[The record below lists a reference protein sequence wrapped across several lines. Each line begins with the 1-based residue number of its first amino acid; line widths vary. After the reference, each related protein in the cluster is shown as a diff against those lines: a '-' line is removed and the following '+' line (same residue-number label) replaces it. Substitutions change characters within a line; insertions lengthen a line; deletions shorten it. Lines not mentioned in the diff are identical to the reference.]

1 MSLTTYSDLPQ
12 ALIDWPDL
20 QGEVDLD
27 NYADTLI
34 TLGESR
40 INVALRLR
48 RNITSLLVDN
58 GKDEVTSYALP
69 DDFLEVDRVLGPD
82 GVPLLYRSQDQ
93 VSTLQNTEGVQY
105 DACTYSIDGNFLIF
119 SEPIT
124 TFELSYYAKLQPLE
138 STDTNWLYALAPGLY
153 LYSALIEAAV
163 FSKESEQETAR
174 YSAQFERIASQV
186 LALDDASNYPR
197 SQPLK
202 SVRKL

>member
-1 MSLTTYSDLPQ
+1 MSLTTYSDLRQ

-27 NYADTLI
+27 SYADTLI

-40 INVALRLR
+40 INVTLRLR
-48 RNITSLLVDN
+48 RNITSLVVA
-58 GKDEVTSYALP
+58 GSEVTSYQLP

-93 VSTLQNTEGVQY
+93 VSTLQNPEGAQY

-119 SEPIT
+119 AGPIT
-124 TFELSYYAKLQPLE
+124 SFELSYYAKLQPLE

-197 SQPLK
+197 SQPLR
-202 SVRKL
+202 SVRK

>member
-1 MSLTTYSDLPQ
+1 VSLTSYNDLRQ

-27 NYADTLI
+27 SYADTLI

-40 INVALRLR
+40 INVTLRLR
-48 RNITSLLVDN
+48 RNIKSLVVVD
-58 GKDEVTSYALP
+58 GIEVTSYQLP

-93 VSTLQNTEGVQY
+93 VSTLQNPEGAQY

-119 SEPIT
+119 AGPIT
-124 TFELSYYAKLQPLE
+124 SFELSYYAKLQPLE

-174 YSAQFERIASQV
+174 YSDQFERIASQV

-197 SQPLK
+197 SQPLR
-202 SVRKL
+202 SVRK

>member
-1 MSLTTYSDLPQ
+1 MSLTSYNDLRQ

-27 NYADTLI
+27 SYADTLI
-34 TLGESR
+34 ALGESR

-48 RNITSLLVDN
+48 RNITSVVVADN
-58 GKDEVTSYALP
+58 KETSYPLP

-82 GVPLLYRSQDQ
+82 GVPLLFRSQDQ
-93 VSTLQNTEGVQY
+93 VSALQNPESVQY
-105 DACTYSIDGNFLIF
+105 DTYTYSIDGNFLIF
-119 SEPIT
+119 DEPIAA
-124 TFELSYYAKLQPLE
+124 FQLFYYAKLEPLQ

-174 YSAQFERIASQV
+174 YSAQFEHIASRV

-197 SQPLK
+197 SQPLR
-202 SVRKL
+202 SVRSV

>member
-1 MSLTTYSDLPQ
+1 MSLTTYSDLRQ

-27 NYADTLI
+27 GYADTLI

-48 RNITSLLVDN
+48 RNIKTEVLLS
-58 GKDEVTSYALP
+58 DEVTIYELP
-69 DDFLEVDRVLGPD
+69 DDFLEIDRVYDTD

-93 VSTLQNTEGVQY
+93 VSFAQSQEVSQPEER
-105 DACTYSIDGNFLIF
+105 TYSVDGNYLTF
-119 SEPIT
+119 SEPVTNIAI
-124 TFELSYYAKLQPLE
+124 SYYAQLPPLE
-138 STDTNWLYALAPGLY
+138 TADTNWLYALAPGLY

-174 YSAQFERIASQV
+174 YSQQFERIASQV

-197 SQPLK
+197 SQPLR
-202 SVRKL
+202 SVRSA

>member
-1 MSLTTYSDLPQ
+1 MSLTTYNDLRQ

-40 INVALRLR
+40 INVTLRLR
-48 RNITSLLVDN
+48 RNITSLVVD
-58 GKDEVTSYALP
+58 GIEVTSYQLP
-69 DDFLEVDRVLGPD
+69 DDFLEADRVLGPD

-93 VSTLQNTEGVQY
+93 VSTLQNPEGAQY

-119 SEPIT
+119 AGPIT
-124 TFELSYYAKLQPLE
+124 SFELSYYAKLQPLE

-197 SQPLK
+197 SQPLR
-202 SVRKL
+202 SVRK

>member
-1 MSLTTYSDLPQ
+1 MSLTTYSDLRQ

-27 NYADTLI
+27 SYADTLI

-40 INVALRLR
+40 INVTLRLR
-48 RNITSLLVDN
+48 RNIKSLVVVDVI
-58 GKDEVTSYALP
+58 EVTFYQLP

-93 VSTLQNTEGVQY
+93 VSTLQNPEGSQH
-105 DACTYSIDGNFLIF
+105 DACTYSVDGDFLIF
-119 SEPIT
+119 AGPIT
-124 TFELSYYAKLQPLE
+124 TFELLYYAKLPSLE
-138 STDTNWLYALAPGLY
+138 STNTNWLYALAPGLY

-163 FSKESEQETAR
+163 FSKEAEQETTR
-174 YSAQFERIASQV
+174 YSAQFESIASQV

-197 SQPLK
+197 SQPLR
-202 SVRKL
+202 SVRRL